1 MSDVLVLDNV
11 SKSYPSPDGGRLQIL
26 SGVSLRVSEGEI
38 VSIQGRSGSGKSTL
52 LYAAALLSDIDGG
65 SICILGKDASS
76 MSGRDREAI
85 RRDGIGF
92 VFQSSLLLSDFTALE
107 NVAMP
112 LLIQGKDRK
121 SAYERAEKML
131 SLLNLSDRAGH
142 RPDSLSGGER
152 QRTAIARALSSSPR
166 LIFAD
171 EPTGSLD
178 EKSAEIVEKMLLS
191 AARSTGAA
199 LIYVTHNPDFASRA
213 DRSLHLS
220 EGKLSD
226 V

>member
-1 MSDVLVLDNV
+1 MSDVIVLDNV

-26 SGVSLRVSEGEI
+26 SGVSLRVREDEI

-52 LYAAALLSDIDGG
+52 LYAAALLSDIDDGR
-65 SICILGKDASS
+65 ICILGKDASS
-76 MSGRDREAI
+76 MSERDREAI

-92 VFQSSLLLSDFTALE
+92 VFQSSLLLSDFTTLE

-121 SAYERAEKML
+121 SAYEKAERML
-131 SLLNLSDRAGH
+131 ALLDLSDRAGH

>member
-1 MSDVLVLDNV
+1 
-11 SKSYPSPDGGRLQIL
+11 
-26 SGVSLRVSEGEI
+26 
-38 VSIQGRSGSGKSTL
+38 
-52 LYAAALLSDIDGG
+52 
-65 SICILGKDASS
+65 
-76 MSGRDREAI
+76 
-85 RRDGIGF
+85 
-92 VFQSSLLLSDFTALE
+92 
-107 NVAMP
+107 
-112 LLIQGKDRK
+112 
-121 SAYERAEKML
+121 ML

-199 LIYVTHNPDFASRA
+199 LIYVTHNPDFAARA